1 MLRTFDPVIFGRR
14 LMAARALAGIRD
26 RRTLAR
32 QMCRMGATCSVA
44 DVRAWESGAT
54 VPRYDEVTG
63 LLIVLAPPGG
73 VDWFRDAVAIDD
85 RDRLRRMDRGA

>member
-14 LMAARALAGIRD
+14 VMAARVLAGMRD

-32 QMCRMGATCSVA
+32 QMRRMGVMCSTD
-44 DVRAWESGAT
+44 DVREWESGAT
-54 VPRYDEVTG
+54 VPRFDEVAG

-73 VDWFRDAVAIDD
+73 VDWFREAVGPAD
-85 RDRLRRMDRGA
+85 RDRLRRMEGV